1 MTLQQLKY
9 VITVA
14 EVGTITEAAENSLFR
29 SQAGQKGRICAFG
42 QTVFKPAMRLCFHGR
57 RQSPH
62 GRRRVE
68 EAHPYPQHCP

>member
-29 SQAGQKGRICAFG
+29 SQARQKGRICAFG
-42 QTVFKPAMRLCFHGR
+42 QTVFKSAMRLCFL
-57 RQSPH
+57 
-62 GRRRVE
+62 
-68 EAHPYPQHCP
+68 

>member
-14 EVGTITEAAENSLFR
+14 EVGTITEAAGKLFIR

-42 QTVFKPAMRLCFHGR
+42 QTVFKPAMRLCFL
-57 RQSPH
+57 
-62 GRRRVE
+62 
-68 EAHPYPQHCP
+68 